1 MEKDL
6 CFSSCCFDMDTS
18 TTSTHS
24 ELRLLC
30 LALVE
35 TRKDSK
41 KLSHRIKAEI
51 HSNQSSPDLSL
62 KILFL
67 ALSLSLR

>member
-24 ELRLLC
+24 ELRFCVLLW
-30 LALVE
+30 LRPE
-35 TRKDSK
+35 KTRKNSAIESK
-41 KLSHRIKAEI
+41 LRFIAIRVVRISA
-51 HSNQSSPDLSL
+51 
-62 KILFL
+62 
-67 ALSLSLR
+67 